1 MPEADAATQLRED
14 PVESCAASRRGLCD
28 FRLLPRGDLVQAAD
42 ADAQG
47 LSTHTQGLVD
57 ALLEERVSF
66 DALESLVLDRAVE
79 RCAGNVS
86 AAARLLG
93 MGRGQVDY
101 RLKKRGPP

>member
-1 MPEADAATQLRED
+1 M
-14 PVESCAASRRGLCD
+14 
-28 FRLLPRGDLVQAAD
+28 
-42 ADAQG
+42 
-47 LSTHTQGLVD
+47 D